1 MADAR
6 QDSRKKNYVA
16 TLPMTSPSHTTFKS
30 LLQGRGHVSLTILP
44 QKSSR
49 RRQVNPLLSS
59 CFRVVVVLLPS
70 IPDMKPS
77 LQAKPHSGVSRH
89 RVPAHV
95 FVLLFSRSTR
105 KGLIGSTMR
114 LLSSHVF
121 HQRDSPLLQSTLV
134 FLSSPCP
141 SSNDNGCTTTC
152 SSTPQSLL
160 STGLPLR

>member
-1 MADAR
+1 MPR
-6 QDSRKKNYVA
+6 QQKEELCRN
-16 TLPMTSPSHTTFKS
+16 PSHDFTLS
-30 LLQGRGHVSLTILP
+30 HNLQISIAGARTRFADYPTAEVFAKEASKPIAIE
-44 QKSSR
+44 
-49 RRQVNPLLSS
+49 LLS
-59 CFRVVVVLLPS
+59 CCCRVASL
-70 IPDMKPS
+70 IPDKKPS
-77 LQAKPHSGVSRH
+77 LQAKTHSGGSRH

-152 SSTPQSLL
+152 LSTPESLL